1 MEKAECTCGPEVV
14 YLSRA
19 ERRLVGDTLGR
30 KNRDEVGG
38 SNDTFGE
45 SITCSSS

>member
-14 YLSRA
+14 YLARA

-38 SNDTFGE
+38 SNDTFGGL
-45 SITCSSS
+45 IIRRSS